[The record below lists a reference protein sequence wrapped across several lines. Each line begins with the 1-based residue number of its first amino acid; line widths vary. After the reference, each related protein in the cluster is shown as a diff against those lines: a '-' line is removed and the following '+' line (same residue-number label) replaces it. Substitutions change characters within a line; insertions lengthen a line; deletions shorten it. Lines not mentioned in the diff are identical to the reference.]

1 MSGFLILQNK
11 YNDIALKYLKLIY
24 MKKIIFA
31 LMIAGVSASCV
42 STKVYSELADKYSK
56 LKSENQDLF
65 DERDQLQKELDENS
79 NAVKKLKA
87 DYEVAS
93 AAKNKLEKDIAA
105 LQNNLSNLQ
114 TAYDA
119 LEKNSNAAIAENLQ
133 KNREL
138 LDQLEAKEIALAEER
153 NRLETLENELAQR
166 AGRVDELE
174 RLIAQKDAALQRL
187 KDAVSKALL
196 GFEGNGLTVE
206 QKNGKIYVSLENRL
220 LFESGS
226 WAIGSRG
233 RQAVEALGKVLA
245 DNQDISILIEGHTDN
260 VPYRGGGDINGNW
273 DLSTKRATAVVS
285 ILQENKGVKLKNIT
299 AAGRGEYAPI
309 ASNETADGKQK
320 NRRIEVILTPNLDQI
335 SALLNEN

>member
-1 MSGFLILQNK
+1 
-11 YNDIALKYLKLIY
+11 

-31 LMIAGVSASCV
+31 LMIAGVFTSCV

-56 LKSENQDLF
+56 LKTENQSLF
-65 DERDQLQKELDENS
+65 DERDQIQKELDQNS
-79 NAVKKLKA
+79 EAVRKLQS
-87 DYEVAS
+87 DFETAS
-93 AAKNKLEKDIAA
+93 AAKNKLESDVMA
-105 LQNNLSNLQ
+105 LQNNLKNLQ

-119 LEKNSNAAIAENLQ
+119 LEKNSSAAIAENIQ

-138 LDQLEAKEIALAEER
+138 LSQLEAQENALAEER
-153 NRLETLENELAQR
+153 SRLETLQNELAQR
-166 AGRVDELE
+166 SSRVDELE
-174 RLIAQKDAALQRL
+174 RLIAQKEAALQRL

-245 DNQDISILIEGHTDN
+245 DNRDISILIEGHTDN
-260 VPYRGGGDINGNW
+260 VPYRGGGDIRDNW
-273 DLSTKRATAVVS
+273 DLSTKRATAVVA

-299 AAGRGEYAPI
+299 AAGRGEFAPI

-320 NRRIEVILTPNLDQI
+320 NRRIEVILTPNLDAI
-335 SALLNEN
+335 STLLNEN